1 MSSLLLLLL
10 PLTPRLLVF
19 VVVVVVDFFLFDD
32 DDDADRL
39 IADPLGKEMVV
50 AAAGN
55 RRGRLALLSAYEG

>member
-1 MSSLLLLLL
+1 MSSLLLLLLL

-19 VVVVVVDFFLFDD
+19 VVVVDFFLF
-32 DDDADRL
+32 DADRL
-39 IADPLGKEMVV
+39 IADPLGKEMVAA

>member
-10 PLTPRLLVF
+10 TLPLSHPRLLVF
-19 VVVVVVDFFLFDD
+19 VVVDFFLFDD
-32 DDDADRL
+32 DDRL
-39 IADPLGKEMVV
+39 IADPLGKEMV

>member
-1 MSSLLLLLL
+1 MSSLLLLL

-19 VVVVVVDFFLFDD
+19 VVVDFFLFD

-39 IADPLGKEMVV
+39 IADPLGKEMV

>member
-10 PLTPRLLVF
+10 TLPLSHPRLLVF
-19 VVVVVVDFFLFDD
+19 VVVDFFLFD